1 MKDIEENYLSEV
13 IESIVSNYNVVFQES
28 IDDVICV
35 QRFYASLYPDM
46 NNVSLMS
53 IAKENRGISNP
64 IFLEKWITVVSN
76 LEKLVQSQEVRFTD
90 KNFKT
95 ITAELLNKVTTVK
108 EMNHIL
114 SLGGL
119 KPSDHPELLESCL
132 SKIFTKCKDHI
143 QLHQLW
149 QDYKTLFVIAKDSV
163 CRHFLTKNVKK
174 LIFTFPPKNVRLWL
188 LTESSKELRSN
199 TDTYL
204 CDSCRMSMNNKND
217 VLKIGTPTPLEVFEY
232 LIK

>member
-149 QDYKTLFVIAKDSV
+149 MI
-163 CRHFLTKNVKK
+163 
-174 LIFTFPPKNVRLWL
+174 
-188 LTESSKELRSN
+188 
-199 TDTYL
+199 
-204 CDSCRMSMNNKND
+204 
-217 VLKIGTPTPLEVFEY
+217 
-232 LIK
+232 